1 MSHERSLDVLLLDI
15 LDDFERLLKTA
26 KNGPAKRRLAGRI
39 ERIKLAIAQLA
50 DAPGDQRFS
59 PKRSDISRRIGA

>member
-26 KNGPAKRRLAGRI
+26 KNGPAKRRLAGRVD
-39 ERIKLAIAQLA
+39 RIKLALAQLTLA
-50 DAPGDQRFS
+50 QDDQRL
-59 PKRSDISRRIGA
+59 SRRSEVSRRVGT